1 MASSNVIEVFIET
14 LHGTAFELLV
24 SPADTVVSIKS
35 RISRLEGIP
44 VSQQHLIW
52 QSQELPD
59 ESSLHDCNVTDG
71 ATLKLVL
78 GMRGGPINTR
88 KATSAEERPS
98 LFDVA
103 KYLDAKQEE
112 LGLNAPRLRAV
123 RMVVMR
129 DGDQVH
135 LYTLVDGGS
144 RSSTG
149 SLSSGHSTRELSDE
163 DSATESRRHR
173 ENLVTRQK
181 VELLQQKLKSC
192 RLRKVGLKPE
202 PEERT
207 VPTPEP
213 VSEPKPL
220 LDTEPVLPEPYFRFS
235 PDNPFNRNSQGKPG
249 KVKSALLDSL
259 VEIVPTDSRIL
270 FLFAAGEKV
279 GRMLPQLLLS
289 PSSGTSQKEASRLWR
304 HRQRWDNF
312 CRRCLSLLYTP
323 LSLPRGS
330 DMEARGA
337 IGGAL
342 PKRLPEPGTTK
353 MAARGAAGRAFR
365 GRCRKVLIVTTSV
378 GPSSPQ
384 CKGDGTEDGSGVD
397 VGRFYKVLPPLGRQ
411 GCPCLPKERD
421 LGAPERDLAPATLLE
436 PPLELDTWDCQRPH
450 TAPARFVRLSVLH
463 SAMRPAAVSSPCSP
477 EKGGESDGEAELST
491 DTLGDLSPSAKLAE
505 HGPLSP
511 RPLIHSPEAMGR
523 SEYTLQRR
531 LVRVMGERSS
541 PGLTHRRQQPSPALG
556 SRTGAEGIRW
566 ALAGGRT
573 AASSSSSSRL
583 AVIPLFRKV
592 HSELLQASSELRR
605 NLSRLGRLAAD
616 HEGEESRIPSGPKSN
631 GPTENNPE
639 RQSTSAAGSSAGG
652 PLSRALHKEGAKQRI
667 VGFKR
672 MKQEEEKDAKA
683 DSGVVPA
690 AQAPQVV
697 SSPSASSASAA
708 AAAADECP
716 KENSE
721 TGESSQDSSQ
731 SQLPPLKGKKKLG
744 KRCSWCNR
752 KTGLASTYVCRCGKN
767 FCAAHRYAEL
777 HHCSHDYKTEGRHIL
792 QRNNPVVKASKLPK
806 I

>member
-24 SPADTVVSIKS
+24 SPADTVVSIKT

-52 QSQELPD
+52 QCQELPD
-59 ESSLHDCNVTDG
+59 ESSLHDCNITDG

-88 KATSAEERPS
+88 KASAEERPS

-149 SLSSGHSTRELSDE
+149 SLSAHSTREMSDE
-163 DSATESRRHR
+163 DSASESRRHR
-173 ENLVTRQK
+173 ENLVTRHK
-181 VELLQQKLKSC
+181 VELLQQKLRSC
-192 RLRKVGLKPE
+192 RLRKEGRAESPEKPE
-202 PEERT
+202 PEKSI
-207 VPTPEP
+207 VPAPEP
-213 VSEPKPL
+213 VSESEPL
-220 LDTEPVLPEPYFRFS
+220 LDTGPVLPDPQLKEEPELEFR
-235 PDNPFNRNSQGKPG
+235 PEPLAAGDAARGE
-249 KVKSALLDSL
+249 VRELLPSL
-259 VEIVPTDSRIL
+259 ESVPTTRRQLWREPCGNCWIDPEPETVLPHRPSAGATSRIL
-270 FLFAAGEKV
+270 SGEKV
-279 GRMLPQLLLS
+279 GRTLPQLLVS

-304 HRQRWDNF
+304 HRQGSAAQVSF
-312 CRRCLSLLYTP
+312 
-323 LSLPRGS
+323 PRGS
-330 DMEARGA
+330 DAESRGA
-337 IGGAL
+337 VGGAL

-353 MAARGAAGRAFR
+353 MATRGAAGRAFR

-384 CKGDGTEDGSGVD
+384 CKGDGAEDGSGID

-411 GCPCLPKERD
+411 GPKERE
-421 LGAPERDLAPATLLE
+421 APEGDLAPLLE
-436 PPLELDTWDCQRPH
+436 PPLQLDAWDCQRPQ
-450 TAPARFVRLSVLH
+450 TAPASFFPRIRFVRLSVLH
-463 SAMRPAAVSSPCSP
+463 SAIRPSAVSSPCSP
-477 EKGGESDGEAELST
+477 EKSRESDGEAELST
-491 DTLGDLSPSAKLAE
+491 DSLGDLSPSAKE
-505 HGPLSP
+505 DGPLSSP
-511 RPLIHSPEAMGR
+511 SPLVHSSEAGNRPEGYALH
-523 SEYTLQRR
+523 RR
-531 LVRVMGERSS
+531 LARVVAERSS
-541 PGLTHRRQQPSPALG
+541 PGPAQRRQPPSPALG
-556 SRTGAEGIRW
+556 PRTGAEGIRW

-573 AASSSSSSRL
+573 PSSSRL

-592 HSELLQASSELRR
+592 HGELLQASNELRR

-616 HEGEESRIPSGPKSN
+616 HEGEESRIPAEPKSN
-631 GPTENNPE
+631 GPSENSPE
-639 RQSTSAAGSSAGG
+639 RQSTSAGPSAGAKSSA
-652 PLSRALHKEGAKQRI
+652 
-667 VGFKR
+667 
-672 MKQEEEKDAKA
+672 
-683 DSGVVPA
+683 PA
-690 AQAPQVV
+690 SQVV
-697 SSPSASSASAA
+697 SSAV
-708 AAAADECP
+708 DECP

-721 TGESSQDSSQ
+721 TGESSQESSQ
-731 SQLPPLKGKKKLG
+731 SQLPPLKGKKKLA

>member
-24 SPADTVVSIKS
+24 SPADTVVSIKT

-52 QSQELPD
+52 QCQELPD
-59 ESSLHDCNVTDG
+59 ESSLHDCNITDG

-88 KATSAEERPS
+88 KASAEERPS

-149 SLSSGHSTRELSDE
+149 SLSSAHSTREMSDE
-163 DSATESRRHR
+163 DSASESRRHR
-173 ENLVTRQK
+173 ENLVTRHK
-181 VELLQQKLKSC
+181 VELLQQKLRSC
-192 RLRKVGLKPE
+192 RLRKVGKVSYLSPSLCVGSAHSTREMSDEDSASESRRHRENLVTRHKVELLQQKLRSCRLRKEGRAESPEKPE
-202 PEERT
+202 PEKSI
-207 VPTPEP
+207 VPAPEP
-213 VSEPKPL
+213 VSESEPL
-220 LDTEPVLPEPYFRFS
+220 LDTGPVLPDPQLKEEPELEFR
-235 PDNPFNRNSQGKPG
+235 PEPLAAGDAARGE
-249 KVKSALLDSL
+249 VRELLPSL
-259 VEIVPTDSRIL
+259 ESVPTTRRQLWREPCGNCWIDPEPETVLPHRPSAGATSRIL
-270 FLFAAGEKV
+270 SGEKV
-279 GRMLPQLLLS
+279 GRTLPQLLVS

-304 HRQRWDNF
+304 HRQGSAAQVSF
-312 CRRCLSLLYTP
+312 
-323 LSLPRGS
+323 PRGS
-330 DMEARGA
+330 DAETRGA
-337 IGGAL
+337 VGGAL

-353 MAARGAAGRAFR
+353 MATRGAAGRAFR

-384 CKGDGTEDGSGVD
+384 CKGDGAEDGSGID

-411 GCPCLPKERD
+411 GPKERE
-421 LGAPERDLAPATLLE
+421 APEGDLAPLLE
-436 PPLELDTWDCQRPH
+436 PPLQLDAWDCQRPQ
-450 TAPARFVRLSVLH
+450 TAPARYRTAL
-463 SAMRPAAVSSPCSP
+463 
-477 EKGGESDGEAELST
+477 
-491 DTLGDLSPSAKLAE
+491 
-505 HGPLSP
+505 
-511 RPLIHSPEAMGR
+511 RPLLRTFLSRESGRQAQTPGRGPGNRPEGYA
-523 SEYTLQRR
+523 LHRR
-531 LVRVMGERSS
+531 LARVVAERSS
-541 PGLTHRRQQPSPALG
+541 PGLAQRRQPPSPALG
-556 SRTGAEGIRW
+556 PRTGAEGIRW

-573 AASSSSSSRL
+573 SSSSRL

-592 HSELLQASSELRR
+592 HGELLQASNELRR

-616 HEGEESRIPSGPKSN
+616 HEGEESRIPAEPKSN
-631 GPTENNPE
+631 GPSENSPE
-639 RQSTSAAGSSAGG
+639 RQSTSAGPSAGAKSSA
-652 PLSRALHKEGAKQRI
+652 P
-667 VGFKR
+667 
-672 MKQEEEKDAKA
+672 
-683 DSGVVPA
+683 
-690 AQAPQVV
+690 APQVV
-697 SSPSASSASAA
+697 SSAV
-708 AAAADECP
+708 DECP

-721 TGESSQDSSQ
+721 TGESSQESSQ
-731 SQLPPLKGKKKLG
+731 SQLPPLKGKKKLA